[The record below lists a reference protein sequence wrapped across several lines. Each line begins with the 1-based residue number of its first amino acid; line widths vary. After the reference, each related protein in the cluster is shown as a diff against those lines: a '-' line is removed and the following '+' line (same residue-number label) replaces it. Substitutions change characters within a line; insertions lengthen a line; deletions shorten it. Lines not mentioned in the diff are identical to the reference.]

1 MRTKIKIATLAM
13 MGLGLTTYAQ
23 EFNQPVKVNNQFS
36 VFTTPSTNGQLMLLR
51 DTAANGT
58 NQSFGGLKFSSAS
71 GYDFVLGKFSDV
83 GTGKFQL
90 RDQNNT
96 AYFTVLPGGNFGI
109 GTAIPYG
116 KLDVTGLGVF
126 RATDNSNGLAFMLA
140 NTQGNSAFTM
150 RAFTNKGQIKAE
162 NGLPLELLS
171 DDGKT
176 LFYGQNGGNVGIGTT
191 SPKHKFH
198 IEGDHN
204 NSRILLHSAGG
215 GSEAQSADLL
225 LWASEPGVSYSGVG
239 IGNNVLNAS
248 SAPYVRRISTQR
260 GGSYLRLLEGQ
271 IAMNVVK
278 KSGDDLNALS
288 INDAGNMGVGIAAPT
303 ARLHVNDGKVL
314 VQPKNDNDTDIF
326 RINEYRGGSL
336 MSMSETGD
344 AGVLDIGYYGLA
356 GDKVQINGGVSNQGA
371 SIGGFDDG
379 VKKFNLNSKGDSYFN
394 GGGLAVGTT
403 SLGGYQL
410 AVNGKIRA
418 KEIKVET
425 GWADFVFYEDY
436 QLPSLEAVEQHIKEK
451 GHLEHIPSEKEVAE
465 NGIYL
470 GEMDSKLLRKIEEL
484 TLYTIQ
490 QEKKIKSL
498 QEQKTV
504 ITKQAQEIE
513 NLKKQ
518 NAVLKSLLTRVAQLE
533 EKLDSKK

>member
-36 VFTTPSTNGQLMLLR
+36 VFTTPSTNGKLMLLR

-96 AYFTVLPGGNFGI
+96 AYFTILPGGNFGI

-191 SPKHKFH
+191 SPKKTLH
-198 IEGDHN
+198 IVNTSSFE
-204 NSRILLHSAGG
+204 
-215 GSEAQSADLL
+215 
-225 LWASEPGVSYSGVG
+225 VG
-239 IGNNVLNAS
+239 IMESPNQQGSNLRFIDNANTPVEFGSQLGDAVIRTNSEVRLVAKTGSGN
-248 SAPYVRRISTQR
+248 I
-260 GGSYLRLLEGQ
+260 
-271 IAMNVVK
+271 
-278 KSGDDLNALS
+278 
-288 INDAGNMGVGIAAPT
+288 GVGIAAPT

-403 SLGGYQL
+403 NLGGYQL

-490 QEKKIKSL
+490 QEKKIKNL

>member
-36 VFTTPSTNGQLMLLR
+36 VFTAPSTNGQLMLLR

-288 INDAGNMGVGIAAPT
+288 INDAGNMGVGT
-303 ARLHVNDGKVL
+303 
-314 VQPKNDNDTDIF
+314 KNPGSF
-326 RINEYRGGSL
+326 R
-336 MSMSETGD
+336 
-344 AGVLDIGYYGLA
+344 
-356 GDKVQINGGVSNQGA
+356 
-371 SIGGFDDG
+371 
-379 VKKFNLNSKGDSYFN
+379 
-394 GGGLAVGTT
+394 
-403 SLGGYQL
+403 L

-490 QEKKIKSL
+490 QEKKIKNL